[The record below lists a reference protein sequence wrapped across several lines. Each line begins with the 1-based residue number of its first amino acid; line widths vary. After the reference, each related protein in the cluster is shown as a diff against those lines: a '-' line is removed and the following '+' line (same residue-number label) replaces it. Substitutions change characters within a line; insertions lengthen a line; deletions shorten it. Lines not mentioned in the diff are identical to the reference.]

1 MSGLSAE
8 ELSFLNAD
16 AAPTPARRS
25 TDLSPEDLAFLN
37 TDRRA
42 PSSKAERFMTGLA
55 DPIIGAAQIAD
66 RYLVNPIR
74 QKISPGAS
82 SMEDYTRER
91 DANYVAPEGVDWM
104 RMGGNVANPINYVGG
119 SGAARAA
126 GAAAIQAGLDPTKAD
141 LTNEEF
147 LTQKGKNAASGAV
160 AGAVLHKALAGMQ
173 ARPEARRLM
182 DEGIQPTV
190 GQAKGGWVNS
200 LEEKMG
206 SMPFVGEQVAGAR
219 RRPLDEFGQN
229 RLNDAVGRQGVRDVR
244 HANQIASDQFE
255 AVVPHLNAGMPTLQH
270 VGNQL
275 AISQQNPR
283 LNDEAKRQ
291 LGGIVSSVF
300 EQFHAS
306 GPRDLKYID
315 AVLGQDARTYLKSQ
329 SVSER
334 EMGRELQRIHQAFRD
349 GLVAQSSPGVGN
361 QLREANQSYARMV
374 PINKAASSNAEER
387 IMPRALEKAIAR
399 QQGRDVTRAR
409 IPQVVSDAVDVLPNK
424 VPDSGTAGRLNM
436 TNLLKSVYAL
446 PLAGLTY
453 PMSTRTGQAVM
464 LGNTGLQR
472 RLQPHSAKI
481 ASTIEAL
488 RRDNEE

>member
-1 MSGLSAE
+1 MSKLSAE
-8 ELSFLNAD
+8 ELSFLNSD
-16 AAPTPARRS
+16 AAPTPTRRS
-25 TDLSPEDLAFLN
+25 TDLSAEDLSFLN

-42 PSSKAERFMTGLA
+42 PSDKSERFMTGLA
-55 DPIIGAAQIAD
+55 DPIIGAAQVAD

-119 SGAARAA
+119 TGLARTA

-147 LTQKGKNAASGAV
+147 LTQKGKGAASGAIT
-160 AGAVLHKALAGMQ
+160 GAVLHKALAGMN
-173 ARPEARRLM
+173 RTPEAQRLM

-190 GQAKGGWVNS
+190 GQAKGGWANRM
-200 LEEKMG
+200 EEKMG

-219 RRPLDEFGQN
+219 RRPLDEFAQN
-229 RLNDAVGRQGVRDVR
+229 RLNDAVGREGVQDVR
-244 HANQIASDQFE
+244 RANQIASDQFE
-255 AVVPHLNAGMPTLQH
+255 AAVPHLNAGMPTLQH
-270 VGNQL
+270 VGDQL
-275 AISQQNPR
+275 AASQQNPR
-283 LNDEAKRQ
+283 LTNEAKRQ
-291 LGGIVSSVF
+291 LGDIVSSVF

-306 GPRDLKYID
+306 GPRDLKHID
-315 AVLGQDARTYLKSQ
+315 SVLAQDARAYSTSQ

-334 EMGRELQRIHQAFRD
+334 EMGRELQRIRDAFRE
-349 GLVAQSSPGVGN
+349 GLAAQSPPWVGN

-399 QQGRDVTRAR
+399 QQGRDVTRSR

-436 TNLLKSVYAL
+436 TNILKSVYAL
-446 PLAGLTY
+446 PLAAVTY
-453 PMSTRTGQAVM
+453 PASTRTGQAVM
-464 LGNTGLQR
+464 LGNTGMQR
-472 RLQPHSAKI
+472 RFQPHSAKI